1 MLSKKDIEELAT
13 GAVRRYFNTCEL
25 ISPQIQEND
34 KTPDWDGF
42 LNIYKRKKDIRTN
55 YVGSLRIQIKGK
67 QVKEFEDKE
76 SFPIETVFL
85 NNSRSEG
92 FIFFVVEVKEDGTS
106 KIF

>member
-34 KTPDWDGF
+34 KSPDWDGF
-42 LNIYKRKKDIRTN
+42 LNIYKHKKDIRAN

-67 QVKEFEDKE
+67 QVNDFEEKE
-76 SFPIETVFL
+76 SFPVETVFL
-85 NNSRSEG
+85 
-92 FIFFVVEVKEDGTS
+92 
-106 KIF
+106 KILVAKDLSFL